1 MGQQAIHKFVL
12 GAKEVEGKNA
22 EFQYDRG
29 TYSIVQIN
37 GEERETLYKSRNA
50 QEAYLKWNIYIG
62 RKKERPVR
70 EHEQSDGEYR
80 ERRSRS
86 RQESNTRR
94 DSRRGIERRDGA
106 DSRRNTERRDGADS
120 RRNTDRRDG
129 ADSRRNTERRDVTD
143 SRRNTERRDGT
154 DSRRDGRSRKRSNY
168 TKTENAGTAAKTRE
182 RNSSGGGEDTAA
194 KNRTDYRKKSDTHSQ
209 LEKRKAKAR
218 KDWARRRRG
227 EESLDE
233 V

>member
-120 RRNTDRRDG
+120 RRNT
-129 ADSRRNTERRDVTD
+129 
-143 SRRNTERRDGT
+143 ERRDGT

>member
-120 RRNTDRRDG
+120 RRNTERRDG
-129 ADSRRNTERRDVTD
+129 AD

-182 RNSSGGGEDTAA
+182 RNSSGSGEDTAA